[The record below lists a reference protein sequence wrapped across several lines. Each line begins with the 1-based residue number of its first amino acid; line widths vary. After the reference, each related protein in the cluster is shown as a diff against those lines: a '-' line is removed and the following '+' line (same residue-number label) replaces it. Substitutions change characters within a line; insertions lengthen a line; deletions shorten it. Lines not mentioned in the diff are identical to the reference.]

1 MSHKPYTNIS
11 YTPIYQYTAY
21 TNQPQISHNPPQA
34 RPYPGDTIQYTTP
47 HMTLA
52 NQKALAA
59 PDSAYPAKAKVNSAS
74 GVS

>member
-21 TNQPQISHNPPQA
+21 TNQPQISRNPPQA
-34 RPYPGDTIQYTTP
+34 RPYPGDTIQYATL

-52 NQKALAA
+52 QPESPGRPGQRTPSQGQSKF
-59 PDSAYPAKAKVNSAS
+59 SQRS
-74 GVS
+74 